1 VVVSKEET
9 QIPGEDGHKCFD
21 AVSSKA
27 KTLRI
32 FTAEEAGS
40 QHCQNDRLMSPFP
53 SSMTGWRKY

>member
-32 FTAEEAGS
+32 FTAE
-40 QHCQNDRLMSPFP
+40 
-53 SSMTGWRKY
+53 